1 MDTSENKAGNNP
13 AALEGTQP
21 PSVVQPPPAEEPIE
35 LRKLFPDAPQGLD
48 ALFPDPNMKKL
59 LKEIVETRKKNERF
73 VKRVKSEVAT
83 EEEEAE

>member
-1 MDTSENKAGNNP
+1 MGKSENKAESNP
-13 AALEGTQP
+13 AALEGMQP
-21 PSVVQPPPAEEPIE
+21 PSVVQPPPAGEPIE
-35 LRKLFPDAPQGLD
+35 LRKLFPDAPQDLD